1 MMKLG
6 GENMKKTIKFKDKQ
20 QKIDME
26 HLRKALK
33 KLEKVKDVEVDEE
46 NYVATLYL
54 FEDISDPVLERIFEE
69 EEYEIVNLD

>member
-1 MMKLG
+1 
-6 GENMKKTIKFKDKQ
+6 MKKTIKFKDKQ
-20 QKIDME
+20 QNKDME

>member
-1 MMKLG
+1 MMKSG

-20 QKIDME
+20 QKKDME

-46 NYVATLYL
+46 NYVVTLYL

>member
-20 QKIDME
+20 QKKDME

>member
-1 MMKLG
+1 M
-6 GENMKKTIKFKDKQ
+6 EKTIKFKDKQ
-20 QKIDME
+20 QKKDME

-46 NYVATLYL
+46 NYVVTLYL

>member
-1 MMKLG
+1 
-6 GENMKKTIKFKDKQ
+6 MKKTIKFKDKQ
-20 QKIDME
+20 QKKDME
-26 HLRKALK
+26 RLRKALK

-46 NYVATLYL
+46 NYVVTLCL

>member
-1 MMKLG
+1 
-6 GENMKKTIKFKDKQ
+6 MKKTIKFKDKQ

>member
-1 MMKLG
+1 
-6 GENMKKTIKFKDKQ
+6 MKKTIKFKDKQ
-20 QKIDME
+20 QKKDME